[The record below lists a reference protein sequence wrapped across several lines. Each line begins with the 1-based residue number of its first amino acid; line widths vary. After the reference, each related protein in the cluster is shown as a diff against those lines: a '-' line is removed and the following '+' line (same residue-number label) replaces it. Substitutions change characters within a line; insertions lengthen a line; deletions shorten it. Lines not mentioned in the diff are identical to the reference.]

1 MKRKV
6 TVLLL
11 MLAALVWLTGWGKKE
26 VRLLDS
32 SKLIDLS
39 KAIELAKPGG
49 SEGDSEEDTG
59 ETEAAGSNAAGVSEN
74 GSREL
79 QESLSPVSQRIVIRI
94 RGEQIFYT
102 HGRYSQDD
110 ISAAGLESALRS
122 DYVSGSEVV
131 LMEDFAEAHVY
142 KEVCRVLEE
151 LKNSIGLVYEEERGG
166 E

>member
-6 TVLLL
+6 TLLL
-11 MLAALVWLTGWGKKE
+11 FMLTAFALLTGWGKKE

-49 SEGDSEEDTG
+49 SAGDSEEPSESEESG
-59 ETEAAGSNAAGVSEN
+59 EEGKVSGN
-74 GSREL
+74 SSQEL
-79 QESLSPVSQRIVIRI
+79 QESLSPAYQRIVIRI

-122 DYVSGSEVV
+122 DYVPGREVI
-131 LMEDFAEAHVY
+131 LMDDFAEAHVY
-142 KEVCRVLEE
+142 KEVCGVLDE
-151 LKNSIGLVYEEERGG
+151 LKSSIGLAYKEDMAAGG